1 MKEEKI
7 LNYLNLVLK
16 IKEEKNN
23 ATSLNDFI
31 SKIQKL
37 LENLKITLKTQKN
50 PNYKSNNPHERVIPI
65 ETSNVILVVN
75 TEKILT
81 NEDLILIEILEK
93 EIKEFLERD
102 EYIRFKKEAEFFNK
116 LTLSLISKT
125 DIKELLEQILIELKE
140 IIPYTSANIALL
152 ENDTTTYLLITGYE
166 KYNSQKF
173 MENFKLEKEKFYTLR
188 TVLETKKPLI
198 IENTDEF
205 PYWVKIPETSWIKAH
220 IMIPILHNDQIIGLL
235 SFDFDKPYSFSQDDV
250 NKIYPTIPIL
260 AITLENAKLYEE
272 LKQKLEEKIEIENKL
287 RRSLYQVIK
296 TASDIVE
303 MKDPYTAGHQK
314 KVARIST
321 IIGKT
326 LNLPPEKIRNLAIG
340 SLLHD
345 IGKITIPSEIL
356 NKPSSLNPLERKLIN
371 MHCQIGYD
379 LIRKIEAISEV
390 APIILQHHER
400 LNGSGYPL
408 GLKGEE
414 ILLEAR
420 IVAVADVVEAM
431 TSHRPY
437 RPALPLEIVI
447 KELESNKG
455 ILYDTDVVDAF
466 LISLKKGRIQL

>member
-1 MKEEKI
+1 MKEEKT
-7 LNYLNLVLK
+7 LNYLNLVLR
-16 IKEEKNN
+16 IKEEKDKAQNFG
-23 ATSLNDFI
+23 DFI
-31 SKIQKL
+31 SKIQQILKHL
-37 LENLKITLKTQKN
+37 KINLKLRKN
-50 PNYKSNNPHERVIPI
+50 LNYKTDISHERVISI
-65 ETSNVILVVN
+65 GTSNRILVVN
-75 TEKILT
+75 SENILT
-81 NEDLILIEILEK
+81 NEDLIFIKILEE

-102 EYIRFKKEAEFFNK
+102 HYTKFKTEAEFFNE

-125 DIKELLEQILIELKE
+125 NIKELLGQILIELKR

-173 MENFKLEKEKFYTLR
+173 MENFKLDKEKFYTLQ

-205 PYWVKIPETSWIKAH
+205 PYWVEIPETSWIKAH
-220 IMIPILHNDQIIGLL
+220 IMIPILHNNQIIGLL
-235 SFDFDKPYSFSQDDV
+235 SFDFDKPNSFLKEDID
-250 NKIYPTIPIL
+250 KIYPIIPVL
-260 AITLENAKLYEE
+260 GVALENAKLYEE

-296 TASDIVE
+296 IASDIVE

-326 LNLPPEKIRNLAIG
+326 LSLSSEKIRSLVIG

-345 IGKITIPSEIL
+345 IGKIAIPSEIL
-356 NKPSSLNPLERKLIN
+356 NKPSTLNPLERRLVN

-379 LIRKIEAISEV
+379 LVRKIEAISEV

-420 IVAVADVVEAM
+420 IIAVADVVEAM

-437 RPALPLEIVI
+437 RPALPLDIVI
-447 KELESNKG
+447 KELENNKG
-455 ILYDTDVVDAF
+455 ILYDPNVVDAF
-466 LISLKKGRIQL
+466 LISLNKGRIKL